1 MAASKKKS
9 ALPKKKASPK
19 TTATQKNM
27 VEAPPAARPA
37 APSRALAAPLPG
49 RKPKLWI
56 VPVGMLLVL
65 VAVGVFLFAHARY
78 LASLTFDMD
87 RVGNIVP
94 QGHDQGQA
102 TSVANLAGDP
112 QGHTFVLE
120 SPVDGPARLQ
130 RFDVQDSPDTLV
142 YKPGKTGRD
151 LSGATDVDCDSKG
164 DVYVLLKDG
173 RIQVLDNNLKYL
185 RTIQTGILDATAAS
199 VDSSGRVYVADEVE
213 NKVVYFDA
221 NGRRTGEF
229 GAPGEGDTSLVM
241 PILLRVTP
249 NDEILVVEDTPLGMR
264 GRIFAKDLTLRKTF
278 LVDKVQGSPWVR
290 VGVNSQDKAFFN
302 DPAGSIGVACWD
314 LATGKYFGA
323 SETTKDGV
331 KFVSPGCVGADRY
344 TPDVYVHTVPGLIT
358 CMLPAPGEG
367 GQ

>member
-9 ALPKKKASPK
+9 ALPKKKAAP
-19 TTATQKNM
+19 KNM
-27 VEAPPAARPA
+27 AEAMPAARPA
-37 APSRALAAPLPG
+37 APSRAAGAPASG
-49 RKPKLWI
+49 RKPRLWI

-102 TSVANLAGDP
+102 TAVVNLAGDP

-120 SPVDGPARLQ
+120 SPAGGPARLQ
-130 RFDVQDSPDTLV
+130 RFDIQDSPRTLV
-142 YKPGKTGRD
+142 YKPGRSGRD
-151 LSGATDVDCDSKG
+151 LTDAVDVDCDAKG

-173 RIQVLDNNLKYL
+173 RVQVLDNNLKFL
-185 RTIQTGILDATAAS
+185 RTVQTGILDASAAS
-199 VDSSGRVYVADEVE
+199 VDSAGRVYVADEAE

-229 GAPGEGDTSLVM
+229 GAPGEGDTPLVM
-241 PILLRVTP
+241 PVLLRVTP
-249 NDEILVVEDTPLGMR
+249 NDEVLVVESTPLGMR

-278 LVDKVQGSPWVR
+278 LVDKLQGSPWVR
-290 VGVNSQDKAFFN
+290 LGVNSQDKAFFN
-302 DPAGSIGVACWD
+302 DPGGSLGIACWD
-314 LATGKYFGA
+314 LATGKFFGA

-331 KFVSPGCVGADRY
+331 KFVSPGCVGADRF

-358 CMLPAPGEG
+358 CVLPAAGAEG
-367 GQ
+367 AQ